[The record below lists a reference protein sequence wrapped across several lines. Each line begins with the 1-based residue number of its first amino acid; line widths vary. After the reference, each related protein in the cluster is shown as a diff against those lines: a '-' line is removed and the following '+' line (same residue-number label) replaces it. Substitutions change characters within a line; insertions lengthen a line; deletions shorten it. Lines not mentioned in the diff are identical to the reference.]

1 MKYLYTRQQMLCWVV
16 SGCALLPMVAFG
28 AGVDF
33 PQEAGGYRTSDLPGY
48 KIASGLC
55 LMCHSSQYVSS
66 QPPKSSP
73 TYWNATIHKMKDV
86 YKAPLQDDMIP
97 AVVEYLSVEYGG
109 QDRAAA
115 HADYEKAMAVLKNQ
129 ATGDPGK
136 K

>member
-1 MKYLYTRQQMLCWVV
+1 MKYLSTRKAMLRWVV
-16 SGCALLPMVAFG
+16 YGCTVLPIAAFG
-28 AGVDF
+28 AGVEF
-33 PQEAGGYRTSDLPGY
+33 PQEAGGYKKSDLPGY

-66 QPPKSSP
+66 QPPQSSP
-73 TYWNATIHKMKDV
+73 KYWNATIHKMKDV

-115 HADYEKAMAVLKNQ
+115 HADYEKAMAALKNP
-129 ATGDPGK
+129 AADKTSTK
-136 K
+136 

>member
-1 MKYLYTRQQMLCWVV
+1 MKYLSTRKQMLRCIVV
-16 SGCALLPMVAFG
+16 GCALLPVAAIG
-28 AGVDF
+28 AGVEF
-33 PQEAGGYRTSDLPGY
+33 PQEAGGYKKSDLPGY
-48 KIASGLC
+48 QIANGLC

-73 TYWNATIHKMKDV
+73 KYWNATIHKMKDV

-115 HADYEKAMAVLKNQ
+115 HADYEKAMAALKNP
-129 ATGDPGK
+129 ATADTSK

>member
-1 MKYLYTRQQMLCWVV
+1 MKYLHKQLLHCVV
-16 SGCALLPMVAFG
+16 YGCMLLPVAAMA
-28 AGVDF
+28 AGVEF
-33 PQEAGGYRTSDLPGY
+33 PQETGGYKKSDLPGY

-55 LMCHSSQYVSS
+55 LMCHSSQYASS

-73 TYWNATIHKMKDV
+73 AYWNATIHKMKDV
-86 YKAPLQDDMIP
+86 YKAPVTDEMIP

-115 HADYEKAMAVLKNQ
+115 HADYEKAMAKLN
-129 ATGDPGK
+129 APAAGDSVK